1 MPTSV
6 EVVRKAHTHMFNMNN
21 NQSGNAMHRAYIVIH
36 FLG

>member
-1 MPTSV
+1 MF
-6 EVVRKAHTHMFNMNN
+6 KDTHMFNMNN